1 MANLRFSTYY
11 PKMTYLAFNGF
22 CHDNLKK
29 SGYDPINF
37 EIRSIEICKSTND
50 EVNKHLKSYPNSIVL
65 SMTQE
70 DGRGRDGKIWH
81 STIGGIWMSIG
92 INTQSKVM
100 ELSSIVVQSI
110 HKVLSSYVKCI
121 IKDPNDILVGTKKLC
136 GVLVE
141 TKSKG
146 SDFEQVVIGIGV
158 NVYNEI
164 HDELLDSATRLKEYC
179 DPPSVPELSSKIAV
193 EVLDD
198 LSKILN
204 F

>member
-1 MANLRFSTYY
+1 
-11 PKMTYLAFNGF
+11 MTHLAFNGI

-29 SGYDPINF
+29 SGFDPINF

-50 EVNKHLKSYPNSIVL
+50 EVSKHLKSYPNSIVL

-70 DGRGRDGKIWH
+70 EGRGREGKVWH
-81 STIGGIWMSIG
+81 STLGGIWMSIG
-92 INTQSKVM
+92 INTQSKVT
-100 ELSSIVVQSI
+100 ELSSIVVKSI
-110 HKVLSSYVKCI
+110 HKILNSFVTCT
-121 IKDPNDILVGTKKLC
+121 IKDPNDILIGSKKLC

-158 NVYNEI
+158 NVFNEI
-164 HDELLDSATRLKEYC
+164 HENLTDIATRLKKYC
-179 DPPSVPELSSKIAV
+179 DPPSIPELASTIV
-193 EVLDD
+193 LEVLND
-198 LSKILN
+198 LSDILI